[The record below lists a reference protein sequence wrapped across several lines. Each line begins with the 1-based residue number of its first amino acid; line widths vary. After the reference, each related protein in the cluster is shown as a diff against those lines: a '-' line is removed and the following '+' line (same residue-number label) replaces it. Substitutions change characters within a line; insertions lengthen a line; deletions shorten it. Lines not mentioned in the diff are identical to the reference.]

1 MTKAESSASGKGRDG
16 HHGRRVTIADVAR
29 LAEVSSATVSFVMN
43 DKQAM
48 RISAA
53 TRERVWAAV
62 HELGY
67 RPNALAKSLGS
78 GSSRFIGVVA
88 DAIATTPFA
97 GQLIQGAQ
105 DEAWRHGYVLLV
117 TNTDEER
124 EVEAQALRMLLEH
137 QVAGILYSTYYHREV
152 ELPPFLSN
160 APVVLANC
168 YAEGTGVP
176 CVVPDEV
183 QGGRVATEVLLAA
196 GHTRVAFVNSVED
209 APATKGRL
217 QGYRIA
223 LENAGVPFDENLVL
237 TLGSH
242 QESGWVAGE
251 KLVGMDRPPT
261 AVFCYNDRVAM
272 GLYDA
277 LRERGLRVPADMAVV
292 GFDNQEIISGHVR
305 PPLTTVELPHYEI
318 GVRAVQVLLGVAT
331 GEPPGLLRHVI
342 DCPIITRASV

>member
-1 MTKAESSASGKGRDG
+1 MTNAESSGSGKAQDG
-16 HHGRRVTIADVAR
+16 HHTRRATIADVAR
-29 LAEVSSATVSFVMN
+29 LAEVSSATVSFVIN
-43 DKQAM
+43 NKHAM

-62 HELGY
+62 RELGY
-67 RPNALAKSLGS
+67 RPNALAKSLSS

-117 TNTDEER
+117 TNTDEEP
-124 EVEAQALRMLLEH
+124 EVEVQALRMLLEH

-152 ELPPFLSN
+152 ELPPSLGN
-160 APVVLANC
+160 ASVVLANC
-168 YAEGTGVP
+168 YAEGAVAP

-183 QGGRVATEVLLAA
+183 QGGRTATEVLLAA
-196 GHTRVAFVNSVED
+196 GHRRVAFVNSVED

-223 LENAGVPFDENLVL
+223 LEAAGIPFDENLVL

-242 QESGWVAGE
+242 QESGSIAGD
-251 KLVGMDRPPT
+251 KLVEIEQRPT

-277 LRERGLRVPADMAVV
+277 LRERGLRVPTDMAVV
-292 GFDNQEIISGHVR
+292 GFDNQEIISGHLR
-305 PPLTTVELPHYEI
+305 PPLTTVALPHYEI
-318 GVRAVQVLLGVAT
+318 GVRAVQVLLGIDT

-342 DCPIITRASV
+342 ECPIIIRESV

>member
-1 MTKAESSASGKGRDG
+1 MSDASTPA
-16 HHGRRVTIADVAR
+16 RRATIADVAR
-29 LAEVSSATVSFVMN
+29 LAEVSSATVSFVIN
-43 DKQAM
+43 DKHTM
-48 RISAA
+48 RISEA

-62 HELGY
+62 RELGY
-67 RPNALAKSLGS
+67 RPNALAKSLSS

-117 TNTDEER
+117 ANTDEEKD
-124 EVEAQALRMLLEH
+124 VEAQALRMLLEH

-152 ELPPFLSN
+152 EVPTDLRN
-160 APVVLANC
+160 ARVVLANC
-168 YAEGTGVP
+168 YAEGSSLP

-183 QGGRVATEVLLAA
+183 QGGRSATEVLLDA
-196 GHTRVAFVNSVED
+196 GHTRIAFVNSVED
-209 APATKGRL
+209 APATRGRL
-217 QGYRIA
+217 EGYRA
-223 LENAGVPFDENLVL
+223 AMASRGLRVDDDLVL

-242 QESGWVAGE
+242 QESGWTAAE
-251 KLVGMDRPPT
+251 KLLAMTEPPT

-292 GFDNQEIISGHVR
+292 GFDNQEIIAGHVR
-305 PPLTTVELPHYEI
+305 PPLTTVALPHYAI
-318 GVRAVQVLLGVAT
+318 GARAVQVLLGLDT
-331 GEPPGLLRHVI
+331 GEPAGTLRHVVA
-342 DCPIITRASV
+342 CPTVTRESV

>member
-1 MTKAESSASGKGRDG
+1 MTKAESPGGKGQAG
-16 HHGRRVTIADVAR
+16 HHVRRATIADVAK
-29 LAEVSSATVSFVMN
+29 LAEVSSATVSFVIN

-67 RPNALAKSLGS
+67 SPNALAKGLGS
-78 GSSRFIGVVA
+78 RSSRFIGVVA

-97 GQLIQGAQ
+97 GQLVQGAQ

-117 TNTDEER
+117 TNTDEEP

-152 ELPPFLSN
+152 ELPPALEH
-160 APVVLANC
+160 AKVVLANC
-168 YAEGTGVP
+168 YAEGAEVP

-183 QGGRVATEVLLAA
+183 QGGRAATEVLLAA
-196 GHTRVAFVNSVED
+196 GHKRVAFVNSVED

-217 QGYRIA
+217 EGYRLA
-223 LENAGVPFDENLVL
+223 LRDAGVPFDENLVL

-251 KLVGMDRPPT
+251 KLASMDRPPT

-277 LRERGLRVPADMAVV
+277 LRERGLRVPDDMAVV

-305 PPLTTVELPHYEI
+305 PPLTTVELPHYDI
-318 GVRAVQVLLGVAT
+318 GVRAVQVLLGVDT
-331 GEPPGLLRHVI
+331 GKPAVLRHVI
-342 DCPIITRASV
+342 DCPIISRASV

>member
-1 MTKAESSASGKGRDG
+1 MTEASTPA
-16 HHGRRVTIADVAR
+16 RRATIADVAR
-29 LAEVSSATVSFVMN
+29 LAEVSSATVSFVIN
-43 DKQAM
+43 DKHTM
-48 RISAA
+48 RISEA

-62 HELGY
+62 RELGY
-67 RPNALAKSLGS
+67 RPNALAKSLSS

-117 TNTDEER
+117 ANTDEEKD
-124 EVEAQALRMLLEH
+124 VEAQALRMLLEH

-152 ELPPFLSN
+152 EVPADLRN
-160 APVVLANC
+160 AQVVLANC
-168 YAEGTGVP
+168 YAEGSSLP

-183 QGGRVATEVLLAA
+183 QGGRSATDVLLDA
-196 GHTRVAFVNSVED
+196 GHTRIAFVNSVED
-209 APATKGRL
+209 APATRGRL
-217 QGYRIA
+217 EGYQAA
-223 LENAGVPFDENLVL
+223 LAARDVPFDEGLVL

-242 QESGWVAGE
+242 QESGWTAAE
-251 KLVGMDRPPT
+251 KLLAMTEPPT

-292 GFDNQEIISGHVR
+292 GFDNQEIIAGHVR
-305 PPLTTVELPHYEI
+305 PPLTTVALPHYEI
-318 GVRAVQVLLGVAT
+318 GARAVQVLLGLDT
-331 GEPPGLLRHVI
+331 GEPSGTLRHVI
-342 DCPIITRASV
+342 ACPTVTRESV

>member
-1 MTKAESSASGKGRDG
+1 MTEASTPA
-16 HHGRRVTIADVAR
+16 RRATIADVAR
-29 LAEVSSATVSFVMN
+29 LAEVSSATVSFVIN
-43 DKQAM
+43 DKHTM
-48 RISAA
+48 RISEA

-62 HELGY
+62 RELGY
-67 RPNALAKSLGS
+67 RPNALAKSLSS

-117 TNTDEER
+117 ANTDEEKD
-124 EVEAQALRMLLEH
+124 VEAQALRMLLEH

-152 ELPPFLSN
+152 EVPADLRN
-160 APVVLANC
+160 AQVVLANC
-168 YAEGTGVP
+168 YAEGSSLP

-183 QGGRVATEVLLAA
+183 QGGRSATDVLLDA
-196 GHTRVAFVNSVED
+196 GHTRIAFVNSVED
-209 APATKGRL
+209 APATRGRL
-217 QGYRIA
+217 EGYQAA
-223 LENAGVPFDENLVL
+223 LAARGVPFDEGLVL

-242 QESGWVAGE
+242 QESGWTAAE
-251 KLVGMDRPPT
+251 KLLAMTEPPT

-292 GFDNQEIISGHVR
+292 GFDNQEIIAGHVR
-305 PPLTTVELPHYEI
+305 PPLTTVALPHYEI
-318 GVRAVQVLLGVAT
+318 GARAVQVLLGLDT
-331 GEPPGLLRHVI
+331 GEPSGTLRHVI
-342 DCPIITRASV
+342 ACPTVTRESV